1 MSLFLAS
8 DHGVPLPCILLI
20 GNVGHVWHV
29 GQSYT
34 VFCKF
39 YIKQTPTEESYHS
52 ILLAMEDLSLTSTLC
67 HNMRVE
73 GHGTMDRLEK
83 APNIYIWPLP
93 PLLHLSRV
101 MDRCRAIGSWSHCKY
116 LLISHSTTPP
126 LHSPRPLLS
135 WSWHNIILLTFSG
148 RLLLWCADNYHFEV
162 ELSTKFRP
170 YYKVHHW

>member
-1 MSLFLAS
+1 M
-8 DHGVPLPCILLI
+8 HTVKWKCWTCWTCWTII
-20 GNVGHVWHV
+20 
-29 GQSYT
+29 YT

-116 LLISHSTTPP
+116 LLISHSTSPLPP
-126 LHSPRPLLS
+126 SSALMIMTQYYFV
-135 WSWHNIILLTFSG
+135 NI
-148 RLLLWCADNYHFEV
+148 
-162 ELSTKFRP
+162 FRP
-170 YYKVHHW
+170 TAAVVRR